1 MIVTFRPIL
10 LIYPAHIHAFLI
22 LLLWIDGSCIVVQS
36 YHDDP
41 QFKAL
46 FELLC
51 ALKVSDAHLRALN
64 GTPTAL
70 FSIKSKFHRLI
81 GPVDSFD
88 ICRLDVDSDLRGQ
101 LRSAVMTVLQA
112 EVVVGSSSS
121 EFQSNLFLLH
131 LHDWND

>member
-1 MIVTFRPIL
+1 M
-10 LIYPAHIHAFLI
+10 
-22 LLLWIDGSCIVVQS
+22 QS

-46 FELLC
+46 FELMR

-70 FSIKSKFHRLI
+70 FSIKSEFHRLI

-88 ICRLDVDSDLRGQ
+88 IFRLDVDSLRGQ
-101 LRSAVMTVLQA
+101 LRSAVLKVLQA

-121 EFQSNLFLLH
+121 EFQSNLFLLRV
-131 LHDWND
+131 LDWND

>member
-1 MIVTFRPIL
+1 
-10 LIYPAHIHAFLI
+10 
-22 LLLWIDGSCIVVQS
+22 VQS

-46 FELLC
+46 FDLLR

-70 FSIKSKFHRLI
+70 FSIKSEFHLLI

-101 LRSAVMTVLQA
+101 LRSAVLTLLEA
-112 EVVVGSSSS
+112 EVGVCSSSS
-121 EFQSNLFLLH
+121 EFQSNIFLLRM
-131 LHDWND
+131 LNWND